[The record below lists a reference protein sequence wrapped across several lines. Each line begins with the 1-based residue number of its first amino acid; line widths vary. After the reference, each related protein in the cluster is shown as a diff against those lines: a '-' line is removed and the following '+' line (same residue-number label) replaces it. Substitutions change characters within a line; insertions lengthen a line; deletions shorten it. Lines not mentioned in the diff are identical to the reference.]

1 MPTKVTRV
9 SSLARNLLR
18 GEPPPG
24 TRGADSATD
33 EARPE
38 PAGPAARRRAV
49 PLGYL
54 LAHLASLAAGGAFLL
69 KLDHWTWFWFDDWD
83 FVSDRGLVH
92 SRLGLWA
99 PHNDHWST
107 LPILAYRALLTT
119 FGMGSYLP
127 FLILLTVLHLA
138 LAHVLWRMSLRV
150 GASPLVATALVTVF
164 AFFGAGAQ
172 NMVWAFQIGF
182 VGSVLFG
189 WLWLW
194 VTDHD
199 GGFGRRDVAG
209 WALGLASLMCSG
221 IGVPMLMTV
230 AVAVALRRGL
240 RAAALAVS
248 APVAAFAIWYV
259 LYGRLA
265 ERAAPIDK
273 STVLAVGSYTLA
285 GIENAFSSTVG
296 FAGAGAVL
304 AVALVYGLLR
314 RDRSPGAGPS
324 DAVARAGAVGVVL
337 TYAFIGIGRS
347 GLGTGEADRTRY
359 VYIAIA
365 LVLPAAALLLTG
377 VFRPGRGPLLVFGL
391 IIAVVFAVNVNDL
404 VLAARS
410 GIART
415 LPAKQQILAAYDLAN
430 DGSFVFPGAPTVTYF
445 GPAPTIGDLRQIHR
459 SGWLGPPA
467 YRVFP
472 RFLLGA
478 KARMQVGVLPAG
490 TPAPATVPAVIIR
503 TAELAVTPAPAGCIT
518 ATTTGRNGALVLA
531 PAAAPV
537 LLTMTRQVPGELYSH
552 LSDARSELPAIPR
565 AVRLAGRTRFLVG
578 ATGVQ
583 TTLALPTGRTRI
595 CGVAPTR

>member
-1 MPTKVTRV
+1 M

-24 TRGADSATD
+24 TRGADSTTD
-33 EARPE
+33 EAQPE
-38 PAGPAARRRAV
+38 PAGPAARRRAA
-49 PLGYL
+49 PPGYL

-107 LPILAYRALLTT
+107 LPILAYRALLTM

-209 WALGLASLMCSG
+209 WALGLAALMCSG

-273 STVLAVGSYTLA
+273 STVLAVGSYTFA

-324 DAVARAGAVGVVL
+324 DAIARAGAVGVVL

-377 VFRPGRGPLLVFGL
+377 LFRPARGPLLVFGL

-445 GPAPTIGDLRQIHR
+445 GPAPTIGDLRQIRR
-459 SGWLGPPA
+459 SGWLGPPT

-490 TPAPATVPAVIIR
+490 TPAPSTVPAVIIR
-503 TAELAVTPAPAGCIT
+503 TAELAVTPAAAGCIT

-595 CGVAPTR
+595 CGVAATR

>member
-1 MPTKVTRV
+1 V
-9 SSLARNLLR
+9 SSLARNLLP

-24 TRGADSATD
+24 TRGADGAAD
-33 EARPE
+33 DAQPRPAE
-38 PAGPAARRRAV
+38 PAARRPAV
-49 PLGYL
+49 PLAYWA
-54 LAHLASLAAGGAFLL
+54 AHLATLAAGGAFLL
-69 KLDHWTWFWFDDWD
+69 KLDHWDWFWFDDWD
-83 FVSDRGLVH
+83 FITDRGLIH

-99 PHNDHWST
+99 PHNDHWTT
-107 LPILAYRALLTT
+107 LPILAYRALLTM
-119 FGMGSYLP
+119 FGMGSYVP
-127 FLILLTVLHLA
+127 FLILLIVLHLA

-150 GASPLVATALVTVF
+150 GASPLVATALATVF
-164 AFFGAGAQ
+164 AFFGAGSQ
-172 NMVWAFQIGF
+172 NVVWAFQIGF

-189 WLWLW
+189 WLWIW

-240 RAAALAVS
+240 RAAAIAVS
-248 APVAAFAIWYV
+248 APAAAFAVWYV

-273 STVLAVGSYTLA
+273 STVLGIGSYTFE
-285 GIENAFSSTVG
+285 GIENAFSTTVG
-296 FAGAGAVL
+296 FGGAGAVL

-324 DAVARAGAVGVVL
+324 DAIARAGAVGVVL

-347 GLGTGEADRTRY
+347 GLGTLEVDRTRY

-365 LVLPAAALLLTG
+365 LVLPAAALLLTAC
-377 VFRPGRGPLLVFGL
+377 FRPGRGKLLVFGL

-404 VLAARS
+404 VIAART
-410 GIART
+410 GTART
-415 LPAKQQILAAYDLAN
+415 LAAKQQILASYDLAN
-430 DGSFVFPGAPTVTYF
+430 DGSFVFPGAPTVTYV
-445 GPAPTIGDLRQIHR
+445 GPAPTVADLRQIRR
-459 SGWLGPPA
+459 SGWLGPPT

-472 RFLLGA
+472 RFLLGS
-478 KARMQVGVLPAG
+478 KARMEVGVLPAG
-490 TPAPATVPAVIIR
+490 TAAPATVPAVITR
-503 TAELAVTPAPAGCIT
+503 TAELSVTQASARCIT
-518 ATTTGRNGALVLA
+518 VTTTGRNGLLVLA
-531 PAAAPV
+531 PAASPV

-552 LSDARSELPAIPR
+552 LSDARSQLPAIPP

-583 TTLALPTGRTRI
+583 TSLALPTGRTRI
-595 CGVAPTR
+595 CGVAPAR

>member
-1 MPTKVTRV
+1 M

-18 GEPPPG
+18 GEQPPG
-24 TRGADSATD
+24 TP
-33 EARPE
+33 EAGRAAGEAQPE
-38 PAGPAARRRAV
+38 PAEPAARRPAI
-49 PLGYL
+49 PLGYR

-83 FVSDRGLVH
+83 FIGDRGLVH

-107 LPILAYRALLTT
+107 LPILAYRALLTL

-150 GASPLVATALVTVF
+150 GASPLVATALITVF

-172 NMVWAFQIGF
+172 NVVWAFQIGF

-209 WALGLASLMCSG
+209 WGLGLASLMCSG

-230 AVAVALRRGL
+230 AVAVGLRRGV

-248 APVAAFAIWYV
+248 APVAAFAVWYV

-265 ERAAPIDK
+265 ERSAPIDK
-273 STVLAVGSYTLA
+273 STVLAIGSYTFA
-285 GIENAFSSTVG
+285 GIENAFSTTVG

-304 AVALVYGLLR
+304 AVGLVYGLLR
-314 RDRSPGAGPS
+314 RDRSAGPS
-324 DAVARAGAVGVVL
+324 DAIARAGAAGVVL

-347 GLGTGEADRTRY
+347 GLGALQVDRTRY

-365 LVLPAAALLLTG
+365 LVLPAAALLLTAC
-377 VFRPGRGPLLVFGL
+377 FRPGRGPLAVFGL

-404 VLAARS
+404 VMAAHTLQ
-410 GIART
+410 ARA
-415 LPAKQQILAAYDLAN
+415 LPAKQQILAGYDLAN
-430 DGSFVFPGAPTVTYF
+430 DGSFVFPAAPTVTYF
-445 GPAPTIGDLRQIHR
+445 GPAPTVGDLRQIHR
-459 SGWLGPPA
+459 NGWLGPPA
-467 YRVFP
+467 YRVLP
-472 RFLLGA
+472 QSLLGA
-478 KARMQVGVLPAG
+478 KARLQVGVLPAG
-490 TPAPATVPAVIIR
+490 TAAPATVPAVITR
-503 TAELAVTPAPAGCIT
+503 TAELSVVPAAGGCLT
-518 ATTTGRNGALVLA
+518 VTTTGRNGVLVLA
-531 PAAAPV
+531 PAASPV

-552 LSDARSELPAIPR
+552 LSDARSPAPAIPR

-578 ATGVQ
+578 ATGVR

-595 CGVAPTR
+595 CGVAATR